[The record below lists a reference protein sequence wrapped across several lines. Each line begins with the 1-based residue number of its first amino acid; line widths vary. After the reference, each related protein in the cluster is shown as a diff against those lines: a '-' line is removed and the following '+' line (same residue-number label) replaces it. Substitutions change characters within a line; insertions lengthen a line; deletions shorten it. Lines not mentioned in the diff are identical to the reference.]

1 MKSSILI
8 SRSSR
13 SEVRRLREQHSR
25 RREPRDVANPSH
37 GFAGIFSRQNFPSM
51 SNQLSEANSPI
62 ALTEHA
68 FPTKQHCHAKVD
80 SSGAKVRFIPSPEF
94 LSEFVR
100 WRQSRMEIL
109 SPKCTF
115 DRWYEALL
123 KEQIWH
129 QWVSNGLVKSMDI
142 PSRNT
147 LAHLYVNAK
156 TPSTEKRI
164 RSATKG
170 LLALQRAH
178 CAALAFTTN
187 IIFL

>member
-1 MKSSILI
+1 MSNI
-8 SRSSR
+8 
-13 SEVRRLREQHSR
+13 
-25 RREPRDVANPSH
+25 RDVASLATSRASGRRDSESLLRRNI
-37 GFAGIFSRQNFPSM
+37 FASKFPHIFPSM
-51 SNQLSEANSPI
+51 SNQLSEDSPI
-62 ALTEHA
+62 ALTEHSV
-68 FPTKQHCHAKVD
+68 PTKQHCHAKVD

-123 KEQIWH
+123 KEQIWR